1 MVRGTYDETKL
12 LSEVVG
18 ESPQLQQLSN
28 EVRSLPEDATYHA
41 RIRLG
46 ELVADAVAQRR
57 EQDEARVR
65 ELLAPHAVAEQA
77 QEPQD
82 ALAAF
87 SLAYL
92 VDRAGMDRFS
102 AAVQKA
108 SDELGER
115 IKVRYVGP
123 VPPLSFVGDQGVAA
137 WG

>member
-1 MVRGTYDETKL
+1 MRT
-12 LSEVVG
+12 
-18 ESPQLQQLSN
+18 
-28 EVRSLPEDATYHA
+28 LPEDATYHA

-65 ELLAPHAVAEQA
+65 QVLAPHAVAEQA
-77 QEPQD
+77 QEPKN
-82 ALAAF
+82 ALSAF

-92 VDRAGMDRFS
+92 VDRAGMDQFS

-115 IKVRYVGP
+115 IEVRYVGP
-123 VPPLSFVGDQGVAA
+123 VPPLSFVGDQGVTA